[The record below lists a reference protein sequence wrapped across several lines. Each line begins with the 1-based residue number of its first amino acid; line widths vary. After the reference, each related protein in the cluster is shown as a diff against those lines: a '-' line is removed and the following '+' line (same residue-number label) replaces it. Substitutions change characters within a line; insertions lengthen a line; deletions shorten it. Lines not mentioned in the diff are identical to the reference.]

1 MTSAT
6 RTPHQDQHH
15 ELGTRGGGHPDRDPH
30 EVIEV
35 ADLAGPE
42 FQQPGLDR
50 AEWFGRRAR
59 PGGFRTA
66 TTATGTAILHT
77 YEGWWVEVDGH
88 AVLIDTTATTTADL
102 LANYHTGSDP
112 AELLA
117 SACSA
122 PVEVAGLRLLSPV
135 TAPCRVVALAVNYR
149 SHAHDCGLD
158 PQRVQPTFFRKA
170 SGSITGPAGP
180 IVRPTHVCL
189 LDNQVELGLVIG
201 APIPVGTTIEEADL
215 ARYVAGL
222 VVTDIV
228 SARDIQLPYGQFYE
242 STSYPSF
249 TPVGPRL
256 VLVGAE
262 ELGRLAQ
269 LRLQSSVNGDLRQD
283 GLGADMI
290 VSPARAL
297 TALSRFQEL
306 APGDLVLTGTPGGT
320 ALQTSAKPADPA
332 AAPLPTH
339 ADRAAFLDQQAA
351 NPAHLHD
358 GDIVEARIATDDGSL
373 DLGVQRHPVRSAS

>member
-1 MTSAT
+1 M
-6 RTPHQDQHH
+6 
-15 ELGTRGGGHPDRDPH
+15 
-30 EVIEV
+30 
-35 ADLAGPE
+35 
-42 FQQPGLDR
+42 
-50 AEWFGRRAR
+50 
-59 PGGFRTA
+59 
-66 TTATGTAILHT
+66 
-77 YEGWWVEVDGH
+77 DGH

-117 SACSA
+117 AACSA

-180 IVRPTHVCL
+180 IVRPTHVRL

-228 SARDIQLPYGQFYE
+228 SARDLQLPYGQCYE

-256 VLVGAE
+256 VLVGAA
-262 ELGRLAQ
+262 ELRRLAQ

-320 ALQTSAKPADPA
+320 ALQTSSRPADPA
-332 AAPLPTH
+332 AALLPTH
-339 ADRAAFLDQQAA
+339 ADWAAFLDQQAA

-373 DLGVQRHPVRSAS
+373 DLGVQRHPVRSALMNAPPPNTDPVLATCTAARPASYRSAAEWEIVTGRSNNTGFHVRASAHADAARSR

>member
-50 AEWFGRRAR
+50 AEWFGRRSR
-59 PGGFRTA
+59 HNGFRTA
-66 TTATGTAILHT
+66 TTSTGTAILHT

-102 LANYHTGSDP
+102 LADYHTGSDP

-149 SHAHDCGLD
+149 SHARDCGLD

-180 IVRPTHVCL
+180 IVRPTFSCHMASST
-189 LDNQVELGLVIG
+189 NRR
-201 APIPVGTTIEEADL
+201 PIRPSP
-215 ARYVAGL
+215 R
-222 VVTDIV
+222 
-228 SARDIQLPYGQFYE
+228 SARGWCLSAPRSWVGSHSCGCSRR
-242 STSYPSF
+242 STV
-249 TPVGPRL
+249 TC
-256 VLVGAE
+256 
-262 ELGRLAQ
+262 GRTD
-269 LRLQSSVNGDLRQD
+269 S
-283 GLGADMI
+283 
-290 VSPARAL
+290 
-297 TALSRFQEL
+297 
-306 APGDLVLTGTPGGT
+306 
-320 ALQTSAKPADPA
+320 
-332 AAPLPTH
+332 
-339 ADRAAFLDQQAA
+339 
-351 NPAHLHD
+351 
-358 GDIVEARIATDDGSL
+358 ARI
-373 DLGVQRHPVRSAS
+373 